1 MILMSSNKTRTFKK
15 RLGKAARR
23 NRRIP
28 LFVIA
33 KTKRKIRFNRN
44 TRNWLQRKLKLGKDE

>member
-1 MILMSSNKTRTFKK
+1 MSSNKTRTFKK
-15 RLGKAARR
+15 KLGKAARI

-33 KTKRKIRFNRN
+33 KTKRRIRFNRG
-44 TRNWLQRKLKLGKDE
+44 TRNWLQKKLRIKKDE

>member
-1 MILMSSNKTRTFKK
+1 MSSNKTRTFKK
-15 RLGKAARR
+15 KLGKAARR

-44 TRNWLQRKLKLGKDE
+44 TRNWLQRKLRFDKAE